1 MLILVMSKA
10 DERALMRGAAYLESQ
25 RTEIE
30 WAFRALQ
37 ESPAMKMQQAML
49 AEAVRT
55 LADSPAMKR
64 QQAMLAEAVRTL
76 ADSPAMKRQ
85 QAMLAE
91 VVRTLADSPG
101 VRAQQAMLEQAVQAL
116 VNSTGLLRTQQAM
129 VEQAMQ
135 VLTRSGLLE
144 KLEEAALEAESGDR
158 AVSDATVTVLAILAA
173 LIVLSALTGFRLEE
187 WNRSGQDFESL
198 DRFSLLSDADLI
210 AGWTASAYFLTQQAL
225 RALVNRGAA
234 RPRD

>member
-1 MLILVMSKA
+1 V
-10 DERALMRGAAYLESQ
+10 RA
-25 RTEIE
+25 
-30 WAFRALQ
+30 
-37 ESPAMKMQQAML
+37 QQAML
-49 AEAVRT
+49 E
-55 LADSPAMKR
+55 
-64 QQAMLAEAVRTL
+64 QA
-76 ADSPAMKRQ
+76 
-85 QAMLAE
+85 
-91 VVRTLADSPG
+91 VRTLADSPG
-101 VRAQQAMLEQAVQAL
+101 VRAQQAMLEQAVRTLADSPGVRAQQAMLEQTVQAL

-144 KLEEAALEAESGDR
+144 KLEDAALEVEPGGR
-158 AVSDATVTVLAILAA
+158 AVSDASVTVLAILAA